1 MGKTFMKH
9 EAVGAFYFVC
19 HELRSSGDTETF
31 DRIGQGAIYEVIK
44 IIDGIPLFFEAHM
57 DRLKHSAELAA
68 GRIEKDDSEIWD
80 EIHTLVGKNRKDHI
94 NVKLICC
101 REKERELFL
110 TYFIRSEYPG
120 PDVYAKGI
128 RTVLYG
134 GEREMPNI
142 KTLRDSFRTR
152 VEGIRE
158 KTGAYE
164 ALLTDQNGYITEGS
178 RSNIFFL
185 KKEEIFTPPAG
196 TVLLG
201 VTRQHVVKICK
212 SLGFNFTEHPLH
224 TSELGEIDGAFITGT
239 TVDVLPVSHV
249 DDISLSSV
257 SHPLIQK
264 IVEAFAK
271 EIREYIG
278 ERKVC
283 GCSRYFR

>member
-1 MGKTFMKH
+1 MKH
-9 EAVGAFYFVC
+9 EAVGDFYFVC
-19 HELRSSGDTETF
+19 HELRPAGETEIF
-31 DRIGQGAIYEVIK
+31 DRIEQSAIYEVIK

-57 DRLKHSAELAA
+57 DRLKHSAELGA
-68 GRIEKDDSEIWD
+68 GQIEKNDSEIQE
-80 EIHTLVGKNRKDHI
+80 EIHALVEKNRKDHI

-101 REKERELFL
+101 REEERELFL

-142 KTLRDSFRTR
+142 KTLKDSFRTR

-164 ALLTDQNGYITEGS
+164 ALLVDQNGYVTEGS
-178 RSNIFFL
+178 RSNIFFV
-185 KKEEIFTPPAG
+185 KQEEIFTPPAG

-212 SLGFNFTEHPLH
+212 TLGLNFSERPMH
-224 TSELGEIDGAFITGT
+224 TAELGEIDGAFITGT

-249 DDISLSSV
+249 DEIFLPSV

-264 IVEAFAK
+264 IVSTFAK
-271 EIREYIG
+271 EISMYIR
-278 ERKVC
+278 ERK
-283 GCSRYFR
+283 S

>member
-1 MGKTFMKH
+1 MKH
-9 EAVGAFYFVC
+9 ETVGDVYFVC
-19 HELRSSGDTETF
+19 HELRSCGDTEIF
-31 DRIGQGAIYEVIK
+31 DRIGPGAIYEVIK
-44 IIDGIPLFFEAHM
+44 LIEGIPLFFEAHM
-57 DRLKHSAELAA
+57 DRLKRSADLA
-68 GRIEKDDSEIWD
+68 GERVEKNEAEIWD
-80 EIHTLVGKNRKDHI
+80 EIHTLVEKNRKEHI

-101 REKERELFL
+101 REKKGELFL

-142 KTLRDSFRTR
+142 KTLRDSFRAR
-152 VEGIRE
+152 VEGMRE

-164 ALLTDQNGYITEGS
+164 ALLVDQNGYVTEGS
-178 RSNIFFL
+178 RSNIFFV
-185 KKEEIFTPPAG
+185 KQGEIFTPPAG

-212 SLGFNFTEHPLH
+212 SLGLNFREHPLH
-224 TSELGEIDGAFITGT
+224 RSELGKIDGAFITGT

-249 DDISLSSV
+249 DEISLSSV
-257 SHPLIQK
+257 SHPLVQK

-271 EIREYIG
+271 EISSYIR
-278 ERKVC
+278 ERKTRRES
-283 GCSRYFR
+283 GTSGGSR